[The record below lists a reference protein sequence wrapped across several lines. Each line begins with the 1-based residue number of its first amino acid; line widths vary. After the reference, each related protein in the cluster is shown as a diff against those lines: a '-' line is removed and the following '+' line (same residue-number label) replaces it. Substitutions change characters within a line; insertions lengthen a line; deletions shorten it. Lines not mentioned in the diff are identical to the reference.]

1 MTAMPTYE
9 SILVFKPVLSDAEVT
24 EFVKKSQE
32 AVVQD
37 GGTVDAHEIWGR
49 RKLTHPIG
57 KNHEALYAYLR
68 FKAAPGL
75 LKRLERDWTLAENV
89 LRHMTSRPVERRPRP
104 VKTKASKSLP
114 TGRPALDA
122 RQEAPT
128 A

>member
-1 MTAMPTYE
+1 MPAMTTYE
-9 SILVFKPVLSDAEVT
+9 SILVFKPVLSDAEVA

-37 GGTVDAHEIWGR
+37 GGAVDTHEIWGR

-57 KNHEALYAYLR
+57 KNHEALYAYIR

-75 LKRLERDWTLAENV
+75 LKRLERDWALAENV
-89 LRHMTSRPVERRPRP
+89 LRHMTSRAVERKPRP
-104 VKTKASKSLP
+104 EKIKAPKPLP
-114 TGRPALDA
+114 SGRRSPEV